1 MKNGGW
7 LDQYQEGGVAK
18 TDATRVA
25 APALKLTKAQ
35 LEKNKAINKQVM
47 AKTEKA
53 NAKKLAERKK
63 AVAESS
69 EADIINPNGKRF
81 AIGDKFR
88 LFPNDVSGVGEI
100 FDDYI
105 NPLTFIG
112 NTASGLGN
120 AMIDRDVKALAT
132 EAGLALGAGALG
144 FDPLGSLPKA
154 PKNLNVVRS
163 SMDPSALFKKN
174 TNKFAS
180 EINWGKWNKEIP
192 DNVPLMQEYN
202 AIEKTAK
209 ANGSWMKNND
219 GSAFQGTPEQFVQ
232 QNSQNFKKAF
242 GNTKFK
248 DEKGNPMILHHGH
261 FTDRDFSSF
270 MPSEM
275 SGISNSGY
283 EGNYSFFTPHKS
295 LAEDYAGI
303 GQGLEDVQ
311 GYNSY
316 VKSVYLNSEKP
327 LIDPRTEFADRDIP
341 KSLREGRD
349 AITRSLDPKEFSEVA
364 VPYGNNVKSATGNNG
379 MFDLTKRNIY
389 KSVAPI
395 IGAGAAA
402 SQFVDQK
409 KNGGWL
415 DKYNDG
421 GPIQPNYNDSN
432 ASAGPGFEGD
442 GYSNVGR
449 NYSPAWGGQFAMG
462 GSIGGATQGIP
473 GATGFMY
480 ARTGTTPSN
489 GKYAKKTKASAQNG
503 TEMKFYQEGLDF
515 KPKSISRDGDNIA
528 YSDNTRV
535 GNIPRYTRPS
545 NYQGNQP
552 DTLGENIFE
561 IIDPSG
567 ISSWDDIYRSYNQ
580 TGMSGQTAMEAFGA
594 IPMLGKAKQF
604 GRAVDALSTGL
615 ALTKRQKRNAKV
627 AAELLKA
634 TGKYGPNAGRATD
647 AIQAYT
653 QRNEYEQGGQLTK
666 LDQLSNFTNYNT
678 KQPGSWL
685 DKYQ

>member
-1 MKNGGW
+1 MKDGGW

-47 AKTEKA
+47 VNTEKV

-88 LFPNDVSGVGEI
+88 MFPNDVSGVGEM

-105 NPLTFIG
+105 NPAVAIG

-120 AMIDRDVKALAT
+120 AMIDRDAGALAI
-132 EAGLALGAGALG
+132 EAGVALGAGALG
-144 FDPLGSLPKA
+144 FDPLGGVMKA
-154 PKNLNVVRS
+154 IPNTYKINPWAFKANPEAYYRTIGKEGYKDAINSRVLRAPSTSRDGLAWYNRGTPHEYVKGSDYIAEVTNHNLFEKHPYRHPDYAYSKENIPLGDNTR
-163 SMDPSALFKKN
+163 LLKKDWLQGY
-174 TNKFAS
+174 KPV
-180 EINWGKWNKEIP
+180 EIP
-192 DNVPLMQEYN
+192 
-202 AIEKTAK
+202 
-209 ANGSWMKNND
+209 
-219 GSAFQGTPEQFVQ
+219 
-232 QNSQNFKKAF
+232 KK
-242 GNTKFK
+242 
-248 DEKGNPMILHHGH
+248 E
-261 FTDRDFSSF
+261 
-270 MPSEM
+270 
-275 SGISNSGY
+275 
-283 EGNYSFFTPHKS
+283 
-295 LAEDYAGI
+295 
-303 GQGLEDVQ
+303 
-311 GYNSY
+311 
-316 VKSVYLNSEKP
+316 
-327 LIDPRTEFADRDIP
+327 
-341 KSLREGRD
+341 
-349 AITRSLDPKEFSEVA
+349 
-364 VPYGNNVKSATGNNG
+364 
-379 MFDLTKRNIY
+379 
-389 KSVAPI
+389 
-395 IGAGAAA
+395 
-402 SQFVDQK
+402 
-409 KNGGWL
+409 NGGWL
-415 DKYNDG
+415 DEYNDG
-421 GPIQPNYNDSN
+421 GPVQPNYNDYSV
-432 ASAGPGFEGD
+432 SAGPGFQGD

-449 NYSPAWGGQFAMG
+449 NYSPAWGGQFEDGGNLSFISNPKLRNMLEGYKPGFMDSVGDYRLPGGQIIPLRDPSSEVSISVGGGDGEPAYLIPSFKYGQPLQDPVQEFNMTEQYLGGPFKTVDDAETFRELRHQYVDKGQPLPSPIATSNMAMG
-462 GSIGGATQGIP
+462 GFIGGATQGIP

-480 ARTGTTPSN
+480 ARTGSIPSN

-567 ISSWDDIYRSYNQ
+567 ISSWDDIYRSYNK
-580 TGMSGQTAMEAFGA
+580 TGMSGQTAIEAFGA
-594 IPMLGKAKQF
+594 IPFLGKATKF
-604 GRAVDALSTGL
+604 GKAVDALSTGF
-615 ALTKRQKRNAKV
+615 AVNKRQKRNAKV

-634 TGKYGPNAGRATD
+634 TGKYGPGLGRASD
-647 AIQAYT
+647 AAQAYA
-653 QRNEYEQGGQLTK
+653 QRNDYEQGGQLTK